1 MHLAAQQETMKLVD
15 DTLEVPNWV
24 GAAFC
29 LDPFWVGQAHQGP
42 NAMECLRN
50 KEFDAAQALRD
61 CIPML
66 APFIEKLPDK
76 EEVFA
81 FLEPFLDCRA
91 PYNLESYPK
100 TPCWLIRLRPGG
112 NGSLLQRRCRT
123 CAKVDVY
130 AQCLDTCRG
139 AAYLVTTT
147 NKGQGRDLGLANCSS
162 QQV

>member
-1 MHLAAQQETMKLVD
+1 MHLAAQKETMKLVD

-100 TPCWLIRLRPGG
+100 TPLLAHQIAAWWKWKSSSKTLQDLVRRLMSMR
-112 NGSLLQRRCRT
+112 SAST
-123 CAKVDVY
+123 
-130 AQCLDTCRG
+130 
-139 AAYLVTTT
+139 
-147 NKGQGRDLGLANCSS
+147 LAEE
-162 QQV
+162 QPI